1 MCILR
6 SKEEDSSSGA
16 LDKTIVTVLNA
27 IWKNKMASG
36 KKRDTRF
43 FELVDRKKSTCP
55 ESLLNHATRFRTLAF
70 VRSWL
75 KQSVEFSKWIEK
87 NTYRTIEN
95 LRLSAALRHLRY
107 SLQWLRA
114 SPDYSRVT
122 H

>member
-36 KKRDTRF
+36 KKRDARF

-75 KQSVEFSKWIEK
+75 EQSVEFSKWIEK

-107 SLQWLRA
+107 SLQWLRV

-122 H
+122 D